1 MMLKPAHPSDVD
13 VPEKAGARLELENLR
28 VGFKGQ
34 VILSNI
40 TLTVKPGELL
50 ALAGPNGGGKTTL
63 LKTIGGLLKPLAG
76 RVLLDGKDIQ
86 GMGKQEKAGNISV
99 LFQGATPDWPFTVQ
113 EVVSQGRSPYRS
125 IFAAETALD
134 KDATDRA
141 LITAGLSGF
150 ENRRIT
156 ELSGGEFQRVLIA
169 RAMAQEARLLLLDEP
184 ANNLDPKY
192 QYMVMNLV
200 RSLTKR
206 GLGALVSLHDL
217 SLASLYAD
225 RIALIHQGSI
235 VALGKPDTVL
245 QEAMLAQVF
254 GIPLVISP
262 HAQDPRIPAVAFP
275 LPE

>member
-1 MMLKPAHPSDVD
+1 MTQPAHLSVSQNS
-13 VPEKAGARLELENLR
+13 GSRLELENLKA
-28 VGFKGQ
+28 GFKRQ

-63 LKTIGGLLKPLAG
+63 LKTIGGLVKPLAG
-76 RVLLDGKDIQ
+76 RILLDGKDIQ
-86 GMGKQEKAGNISV
+86 RMGKKEKGGCISF
-99 LFQGATPDWPFTVQ
+99 LFQGATPDWPFTVR

-134 KDATDRA
+134 RYATDRA
-141 LITAGLSGF
+141 LMTAGLSGF
-150 ENRRIT
+150 EDRRIT

-169 RAMAQEARLLLLDEP
+169 RAIAQEARILLLDEP

-200 RSLTKR
+200 RSMTKS
-206 GLGALVSLHDL
+206 GLAALVSLHDL
-217 SLASLYAD
+217 SLASVYAD
-225 RIALIHQGSI
+225 RIALVHQGKI
-235 VALGKPDTVL
+235 AALGKPDTVL
-245 QEAMLAQVF
+245 QEGILAEVF

-262 HAQDPRIPAVAFP
+262 HSQDPRIQAVTFP